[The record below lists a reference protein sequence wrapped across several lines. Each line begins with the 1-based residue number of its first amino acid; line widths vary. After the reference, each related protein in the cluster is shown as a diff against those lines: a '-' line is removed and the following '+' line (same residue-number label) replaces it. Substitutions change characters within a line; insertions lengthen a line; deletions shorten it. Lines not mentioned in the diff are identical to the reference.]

1 MSTIGQSTPGALG
14 AAAPTPRAPGLTD
27 APIEV
32 RPPASPP
39 PLNTGEG
46 FDALYRD
53 AAGDPASIPWARLRP
68 NPMMVS
74 WLNAEAPG
82 LVRPGSRVAVVGS
95 GLGDDVAELAGRGY
109 DVIGFDISPTAVDWA
124 RRRFPHLAASF
135 LQADLLAL
143 PARLLRRFDLVVEI
157 YTLQALPPALREEA
171 ARAVASLASSKG
183 HILTICRARGESELL
198 ETIPSPP
205 WPLTAQ
211 ELAGLMEAAG
221 FHPVRPIDDFLDDE
235 TPPIRRLRALFARTG
250 C

>member
-1 MSTIGQSTPGALG
+1 MSTIGRPTHGSLS
-14 AAAPTPRAPGLTD
+14 AAPPPTSAPGL
-27 APIEV
+27 AGSPIEV
-32 RPPASPP
+32 RFPSHP
-39 PLNTGEG
+39 GDW
-46 FDALYRD
+46 FDAVYRD
-53 AAGDPASIPWARLRP
+53 AAGDAGAVPWAALRP

-82 LVRPGSRVAVVGS
+82 LVRPGSRVAVVGC

-171 ARAVASLASSKG
+171 AHAVASLAGSKG
-183 HILTICRARGESELL
+183 YVLAICRARDESELL
-198 ETIPSPP
+198 ETLPGPP
-205 WPLTAQ
+205 WPLTAR

-221 FHPVRPIDDFLDDE
+221 FHPVRAIDDFLDDE
-235 TPPIRRLRALFARTG
+235 TPPVRRLRAVFARRH
-250 C
+250 